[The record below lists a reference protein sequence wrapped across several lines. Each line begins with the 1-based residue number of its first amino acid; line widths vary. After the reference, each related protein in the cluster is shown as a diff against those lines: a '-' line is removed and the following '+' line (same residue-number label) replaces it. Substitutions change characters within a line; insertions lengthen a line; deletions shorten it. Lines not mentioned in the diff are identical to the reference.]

1 MALGDCSY
9 EDYTWIGTIVGV
21 RGIKGEVRVKYYT
34 DHPKY
39 YLSSNVLFLE
49 NERGLLA
56 KRVLKFRLEK
66 KGWAI
71 IFEGISTRDAAE
83 EIKGYRLLIP
93 DNQLKPLEKNEFF
106 VHQLIGCRVED
117 KNGYFLGNII
127 NLLETPA
134 NNVFEVQKGKK
145 QFLVPDVPHIVVE
158 LDLKKRQ
165 MIIDPIP
172 GLI

>member
-1 MALGDCSY
+1 MGDYSH
-9 EDYTWIGTIVGV
+9 EGYTWIGTVIGA
-21 RGIKGEVRVKYYT
+21 RGIKGEVRVKYFT
-34 DHPKY
+34 DYPEY
-39 YLSSNVLFLE
+39 YLKSKILFLE
-49 NERGLLA
+49 NTRNLTP
-56 KRVLKFRLEK
+56 KKVIKFRSEK

-71 IFEGISTRDAAE
+71 IFEGVSTRNAAE
-83 EIKGYRLLIP
+83 EIKGLRILIP

-127 NLLETPA
+127 NFLETPA
-134 NNVFEVQKGKK
+134 NNVFEVKKGKK
-145 QFLVPDVPHIVVE
+145 QFLVPDVPHVVLD